1 MKEPE
6 RAPGRWL
13 HHSITS
19 LGSVEERRGGTTI
32 GAASLSPES
41 LRGSLRACGYHP
53 DLLRSDFAF
62 GERQLVPLVGFAQLP
77 TDSRSACLAVVS
89 STRAPRIAVESCK
102 ALGAPLVFVC
112 FEDSLQWWKQ
122 GATLAQYLESI
133 PANEVSQ
140 FFQTHQKDFA
150 PDAVYRAKTWGRFQ
164 TEYQL
169 QFVDLGLMPL
179 VEAEVGNSL
188 GRLIERNV
196 AELKRSL
203 GWEQVS
209 TEEGHWLL
217 KTVFWLVSGKIL
229 HDKQVASF
237 QDLDLTDVED
247 IFRRVAAHYGAKP
260 IVPGSRKKLEAL
272 REAARTI
279 GQFSSLVLTT
289 TESLAHVYENTLIT
303 KETRSKLG
311 THSTPSYL
319 VDYVVGNLAEWIAE
333 IPINERSVY
342 EPACGHAAFLVS
354 AMRLLTELLPVD
366 RSAPSKRGQYL
377 RRRLHGNDVDSFA
390 LELARLSLTLTDIP
404 NPDGWDLHAADMF
417 VGDRIGELAKKSTIL
432 LANPPFDNFTVAEQ
446 RSYRSKGSQIRFIN
460 KSAEMLWRALLN
472 LPEDAVFGVVLPQT
486 VLHSNNAEELRKF
499 LASQCELKEVCLF
512 PDKVFSFSDAESA
525 ILVCRRKRVAD
536 SHQVRY
542 RRIRERELPVF
553 RSDYA
558 ASTTRDVSQSR
569 FCREDSYSLRLPDLE
584 EVWDA
589 LATNPTLGTVAE
601 VGQGLNYHGEHLPR
615 GSTTYSKER
624 FPRSQAGF
632 VLFDSGLQVHQLPRQ
647 YWMNLRA
654 SVIRRPMSGT
664 TVGTPQVLL
673 NYAPASR
680 GPWRLK
686 ALIDDRGCPVTSNF
700 VVVRPTTRAS
710 SLYSL
715 WALLNSPI
723 ANAYAFSHLGKRH
736 NIVGDMRN
744 IPTPRN
750 ASLDTVD
757 HAARAYL
764 DSASSGAE
772 PAKLRELLLHLD
784 CEVLKVYSLP
794 LSLENSL
801 LSIFRGWVGIPVKV
815 NADSGGKPNGIPERR

>member
-1 MKEPE
+1 
-6 RAPGRWL
+6 
-13 HHSITS
+13 
-19 LGSVEERRGGTTI
+19 
-32 GAASLSPES
+32 
-41 LRGSLRACGYHP
+41 
-53 DLLRSDFAF
+53 
-62 GERQLVPLVGFAQLP
+62 
-77 TDSRSACLAVVS
+77 
-89 STRAPRIAVESCK
+89 
-102 ALGAPLVFVC
+102 VFVC

-122 GATLAQYLESI
+122 GATSPQYLESI
-133 PANEVSQ
+133 PANEVGQ
-140 FFQTHQKDFA
+140 FFQTHQRDFA

-196 AELKRSL
+196 AELKRAL

-229 HDKQVASF
+229 RDKQVASF

-247 IFRRVAAHYGAKP
+247 IFGRVGAHYGAKP

-289 TESLAHVYENTLIT
+289 TESLAYVYENTLIT

-354 AMRLLTELLPVD
+354 AMRLLTELLPAD
-366 RSAPSKRGQYL
+366 RSTPSKRGQYL
-377 RRRLHGNDVDSFA
+377 RSRLHGNDVDSFA

-417 VGDRIGELAKKSTIL
+417 MGDRIGELAKKSTIL
-432 LANPPFDNFTVAEQ
+432 LANPPFDNFTVEEQ
-446 RSYRSKGSQIRFIN
+446 RSYRSKGSQIHFIN

-486 VLHSNNAEELRKF
+486 VLHSDNAEELRKF

-525 ILVCRRKRVAD
+525 ILVGRRKQAAD

-542 RRIRERELPVF
+542 RRVRERELPVF
-553 RSDYA
+553 RSDYE
-558 ASTTRDVSQSR
+558 ASTTRDISQSR

-584 EVWDA
+584 EVWDVLAANPSLGDIA
-589 LATNPTLGTVAE
+589 L
-601 VGQGLNYHGEHLPR
+601 VGQGLTYEAKRPQSKR
-615 GSTTYSKER
+615 ITYSDER
-624 FPRSQAGF
+624 FRGAQQGF
-632 VLFDSGLQVHQLPRQ
+632 VLFDSGIRLHDLPQR
-647 YWMNLRA
+647 YWMSLDP
-654 SVIRRPMSGT
+654 SVIYRSRSGT
-664 TVGTPQVLL
+664 TTGIRQILL

-686 ALIDDRGCPVTSNF
+686 ALIDNRGHAVTSRF
-700 VVVRPTTRAS
+700 IVVRPTSTAVAIE
-710 SLYSL
+710 SL
-715 WALLNSPI
+715 WAILNSPI
-723 ANAYAFSHLGKRH
+723 ANAYAFSHLGKRD
-736 NIVGDMRN
+736 NIVGDIRR
-744 IPTPRN
+744 IPLPGAT
-750 ASLDTVD
+750 SLEGVD
-757 HAARAYL
+757 RAARVYL
-764 DSASSGAE
+764 DSALSGAE

-794 LSLENSL
+794 LNLENSL
-801 LSIFRGWVGIPVKV
+801 LSIFHGWERVGVPFEQCGYVPDDLSGRLRFSDFIEFERDWPTTNQERGELIDKKIAGTLTVDERIRLDALQAY
-815 NADSGGKPNGIPERR
+815 ADYHLTQVAPHSTRVLEELENRLFSETPMKDGTT